1 MSDAHITPEP
11 VAGRTPERDAVDF
24 LLERDGMTRAQ
35 LAPLLG
41 GPEHAALFF
50 DGTRPLDADEREALL
65 AWFGV
70 LAEALPPPR

>member
-1 MSDAHITPEP
+1 LDTSTTPEP
-11 VAGRTPERDAVDF
+11 VPSGTPERDAVDF

-41 GPEHAALFF
+41 GPEHAAAFF
-50 DGTRPLDADEREALL
+50 AGARGLDDDEREALR

-70 LAEALPPPR
+70 SAETLPPPG